1 MKALITGLL
10 LTLSIGASAVQ
21 IEVYSNVHNQS
32 KHDVSIDN
40 LGFVVNAELGRAAV
54 EFLLWDDSDSGDYKT
69 IVQTVDDLYFDQA
82 TGNVMYNNTV
92 CATTRVRRRVIFGR
106 KVKVSKTGAC
116 KFNVIKDKVSI
127 DDGFRIKRKNRI
139 SVYMNI
145 R

>member
-10 LTLSIGASAVQ
+10 LTLSIGASAAQ

-32 KHDVSIDN
+32 KYDVYIDN

-54 EFLLWDDSDSGDYKT
+54 EFLLWDDSYYKT
-69 IVQTVDDLYFDQA
+69 VVQTVDDLYFDQA

-92 CATTRVRRRVIFGR
+92 CATTRSRRRVIFGR
-106 KVKVSKTGAC
+106 KIKVYKTGAC
-116 KFNVIKDKVSI
+116 KFNVIKDKVSV
-127 DDGFRIKRKNRI
+127 DNGLRIKRKNRI